1 MKARLYILNGDI
13 GIELQNLAAI
23 EKEDIL
29 ISSDE
34 ISSYAIKYNPID
46 SDAECNVSKNVSYII
61 KGKIISKVK
70 DTQKKNS
77 DFLLDNT
84 EFDSSWSKI
93 PQRYYDDVRK
103 LVTNTYSGLNLSTDS
118 LNDNVAKLNSRNLIK
133 LKYWMNAFFKVPE
146 RTAILELIKN
156 GYTELHVLENAYT
169 YLLEEKGTTDEGN
182 GEFNLII
189 KQKKKID
196 KKYIVSIS

>member
-13 GIELQNLAAI
+13 GVELKELSAI

-34 ISSYAIKYNPID
+34 ISSYTIKYDPID
-46 SDAECNVSKNVSYII
+46 STAECNVPVNVSYII
-61 KGKIISKVK
+61 KGKIISEVK
-70 DTQKKNS
+70 DTEKKNS
-77 DFLLDNT
+77 DFLLNNT

-93 PQRYYDDVRK
+93 PQNYYDDVRK
-103 LVTNTYSGLNLSTDS
+103 LVTTTYSGLNLSPET
-118 LNDNVAKLNSRNLIK
+118 LNDNVTKLNSRNLIK
-133 LKYWMNAFFKVPE
+133 LKYWMEAFFKVPE

-156 GYTELHVLENAYT
+156 GYTELHVLENAYA

-182 GEFNLII
+182 GEFNLVI
-189 KQKKKID
+189 KQKKRFD

>member
-13 GIELQNLAAI
+13 GVELKELSAI

-34 ISSYAIKYNPID
+34 ISSYTIKYDPID
-46 SDAECNVSKNVSYII
+46 SKAECNVPVNVSYII
-61 KGKIISKVK
+61 KGKIISEVK
-70 DTQKKNS
+70 DTEKKNS
-77 DFLLDNT
+77 DFLLGNT

-93 PQRYYDDVRK
+93 PQNYYDDVRK
-103 LVTNTYSGLNLSTDS
+103 LVTTTYSGLNLSPET
-118 LNDNVAKLNSRNLIK
+118 LNDNVTKLNSRNLIK
-133 LKYWMNAFFKVPE
+133 LKYWMEAFFKVPE

-156 GYTELHVLENAYT
+156 GYTELHVLENAYA
-169 YLLEEKGTTDEGN
+169 YLLEEKGTTGDGN
-182 GEFNLII
+182 GEFNLVI
-189 KQKKKID
+189 KQKKRFD